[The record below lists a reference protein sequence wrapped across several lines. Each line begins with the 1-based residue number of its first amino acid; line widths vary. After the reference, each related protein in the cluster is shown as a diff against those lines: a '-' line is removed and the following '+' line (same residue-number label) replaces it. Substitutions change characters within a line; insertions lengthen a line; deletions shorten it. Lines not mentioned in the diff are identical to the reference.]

1 MENVNTYLDLFAER
15 GGEFLVA
22 YPDFISKA
30 LKIKMIIFDWDGV
43 YNGGYKGDG
52 VFSQFSEVDSMGLNM
67 LRFGYKM
74 LTGRLLT
81 AGIISGMDNKNT
93 EMFVRREHLDFK
105 CLGFKDK
112 NEGLRIA
119 LQAFGVKPDEVAF
132 MYDDILDLGVAEQ
145 CGLRI
150 QARCDA
156 SPMFARYVREHRLA
170 DYVTAST
177 GEGHAVREA
186 MELLLAAIGKYDEA
200 VFSRS
205 HFDEAYSVYIEERN
219 RITAREYIANKR
231 Y

>member
-1 MENVNTYLDLFAER
+1 MENVEPYLDLFAER

-81 AGIISGMDNKNT
+81 AGIISGMDNRNT
-93 EMFVRREHLDFK
+93 ELFVRREHLDFK

-112 NEGLRIA
+112 NEGLQIVLRE
-119 LQAFGVKPDEVAF
+119 FGVKPDEVAF
-132 MYDDILDLGVAEQ
+132 MYDDILDLSVAEQ

-150 QARCDA
+150 QVRCDS
-156 SPMFARYVREHRLA
+156 SPMFARYVRAHNLA
-170 DYVTAST
+170 EYVTAST
-177 GEGHAVREA
+177 GENHAVREA
-186 MELLLAAIGKYDEA
+186 MELLLAAIGKYDDT
-200 VFSRS
+200 VQSRS
-205 HFDEAYSVYIEERN
+205 HFDEAYATYIAERN
-219 RITAREYIANKR
+219 RITAREYIANKQ